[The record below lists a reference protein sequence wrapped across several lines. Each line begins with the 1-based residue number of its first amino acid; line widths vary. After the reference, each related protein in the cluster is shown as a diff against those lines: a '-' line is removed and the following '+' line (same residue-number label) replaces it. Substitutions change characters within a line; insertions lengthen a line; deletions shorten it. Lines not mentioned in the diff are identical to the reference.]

1 MNHSLITFDWI
12 SPGFPELAAMFRHGF
27 FSILAGVLL
36 FSMLPAISNGQSAR
50 IIHWPE
56 MQTMLADST
65 DSLTV
70 INFWATWCKPCVQEL
85 PYFEKARAAFAG
97 KPVRFRYISLDF
109 ASDFKSRLLPFISRK
124 MPGAHVYLLDET
136 DYNAWIDKVEPTW
149 GGSIPITL
157 FLNNPKKIRK
167 FAPSELGYEQL
178 IQNISSSL

>member
-1 MNHSLITFDWI
+1 MNHSLITFGWI
-12 SPGFPELAAMFRHGF
+12 SPGFPELAGMFRYRL

-36 FSMLPAISNGQSAR
+36 YSMMPAISYGQSAR

-56 MQTMLADST
+56 MQAMLADST

-124 MPGAHVYLLDET
+124 MPGAQVYLLDET

>member
-1 MNHSLITFDWI
+1 MNHSPLTIDWI
-12 SPGFPELAAMFRHGF
+12 SLGFPELAGMFRQYF
-27 FSILAGVLL
+27 FLILTGVLSFTL
-36 FSMLPAISNGQSAR
+36 LPAISQGQSAR

-56 MQTMLADST
+56 MQVMLADTT

-85 PYFEKARAAFAG
+85 PYFEKARATFAS

-109 ASDFKSRLLPFISRK
+109 AADFKSRLVPFISKK
-124 MPGAHVYLLDET
+124 MRGAQVYLLDET
-136 DYNAWIDKVEPTW
+136 DYNSWIDKVEPSW
-149 GGSIPITL
+149 GGSIPFTL

-167 FAPSELGYEQL
+167 FASSELSYEQL

>member
-1 MNHSLITFDWI
+1 MLHSV
-12 SPGFPELAAMFRHGF
+12 SKA
-27 FSILAGVLL
+27 
-36 FSMLPAISNGQSAR
+36 QSAR

-56 MQTMLADST
+56 MQAMLADTT

-85 PYFEKARAAFAG
+85 PYFEKARTSFSG

-109 ASDFKSRLLPFISRK
+109 AADFRSRLLPFISRK
-124 MPGAHVYLLDET
+124 MPGAQVYLLDET

-149 GGSIPITL
+149 GGSIPVTL
-157 FLNNPKKIRK
+157 FINNPKKIRK
-167 FAPSELGYEQL
+167 FASSELGYEQL

>member
-1 MNHSLITFDWI
+1 
-12 SPGFPELAAMFRHGF
+12 MFRIRIFLF
-27 FSILAGVLL
+27 FIVVLS
-36 FSMLPAISNGQSAR
+36 FSMLPSVSKAQSAR

-56 MQTMLADST
+56 MQAMLADTT

-85 PYFEKARAAFAG
+85 PYFEKARASFSG

-109 ASDFKSRLLPFISRK
+109 AADFKSRLLPFISRK
-124 MPGAHVYLLDET
+124 MPGAQVYLLDET

-149 GGSIPITL
+149 GGSIPVTL
-157 FLNNPKKIRK
+157 FINNPKKIRK
-167 FAPSELGYEQL
+167 FASSELGYEQL